1 VIGLQVTAA
10 QAVEGLVG
18 PGAEAVGHAGHA
30 GVRRGTRAD
39 VDRAAAVGPQRDDH
53 DPPEGSVV
61 DATSRAAPPP
71 ARRAERT
78 ARTPY
83 IVPVRTLER
92 RLPDHWPASC
102 VVVVSWPTVNAKGA

>member
-1 VIGLQVTAA
+1 VSGEGRALTWIVPPRSGRSVTTM
-10 QAVEGLVG
+10 
-18 PGAEAVGHAGHA
+18 
-30 GVRRGTRAD
+30 TR
-39 VDRAAAVGPQRDDH
+39 
-53 DPPEGSVV
+53 PEGSVV
-61 DATSRAAPPP
+61 DATSRTAPPP